1 MQFPIAYRDHLRRL
15 KVKDLQDYLRARQI
29 ATNQCH
35 EKREL
40 IELILQHAEERA
52 SISHSTSNSQPQAR
66 QQTQANPSQTNSQRP
81 AQPRS
86 SNFSRPS
93 NTQPVQVCTFH
104 SEWPFSDLKGLC
116 HPNIMHTLMRST
128 VGPTFIALYTSWTV
142 QEVVFIC
149 LNCVHLQKVS

>member
-1 MQFPIAYRDHLRRL
+1 MKCRALQSPIAYRDHLRRL

-29 ATNQCH
+29 ATNQCR

-40 IELILQHAEERA
+40 IELILQHAEER
-52 SISHSTSNSQPQAR
+52 SGTSHSTSNSQPQAR

-86 SNFSRPS
+86 SNFSLPS
-93 NTQPVQVCTFH
+93 NTQPVQVCIFH

-116 HPNIMHTLMRST
+116 HPKSMHTLMRST
-128 VGPTFIALYTSWTV
+128 VGPTFIALYTHRTV
-142 QEVVFIC
+142 RKLCSSV
-149 LNCVHLQKVS
+149 